1 MNGTTA
7 PRAAAP
13 RDKLKANRSAM
24 TTYETVREL
33 ARELQDVEESTSYGT
48 PALKV
53 KKKLMVRLKE
63 DGKTIVLLV
72 GFDQRDILMQI
83 DPETFFITDHYR
95 GYPSVLAKLP
105 RLNRRQL
112 RDVLT
117 MAYHYVAG
125 RV

>member
-1 MNGTTA
+1 
-7 PRAAAP
+7 
-13 RDKLKANRSAM
+13 M

-33 ARELQDVEESTSYGT
+33 ARELPNVEESTSYGT

-72 GFDQRDILMQI
+72 GFDQREILMQI

-105 RLNRRQL
+105 RLSRKQL
-112 RDVLT
+112 RDVLG
-117 MAYHYVAG
+117 MAYQFVVG
-125 RV
+125 RASARRSSKGPG